1 MISEAL
7 FIGAS
12 GTFLEAGTASEAF
25 LTEEDVEAFGAA
37 ALLVIFA
44 AVAAVLVTVVEEL
57 ELDDFLVLDVF
68 KCIGPVFEVLEA

>member
-25 LTEEDVEAFGAA
+25 LTEDVEAFGAA